1 MLLRNDL
8 LEYAGERP
16 RRLRILW
23 VGTESGLA
31 YTYELGRAAAF
42 PCVVS
47 LDTLAAHIR
56 GGHARLVPCAPG
68 APTVDARALPPKHL
82 ALRDSAWAIIGPL
95 VREEPA
101 IFETRSRGRM
111 IAACC
116 AAHGVSHP
124 TVYRYLRRYWE
135 RGQHP
140 DALLPDYGNSG
151 APGRTRRANAGI
163 KRGRP
168 SQSGTAGAN
177 ADAALRATM
186 RAAVLRYA
194 AIHTVFSHRGAYRQ
208 MIADFFAGS
217 DRTAPSYGQFR
228 YWLMRDGGIP
238 PSP

>member
-1 MLLRNDL
+1 MLLRNDV
-8 LEYAGERP
+8 LEYGGERP
-16 RRLRILW
+16 RRLRVLW
-23 VGTESGLA
+23 VGGESGLV
-31 YTYELGRAAAF
+31 YTYELERGASFPCAAA
-42 PCVVS
+42 
-47 LDTLAAHIR
+47 LDTLTVHIR
-56 GGHARLVPCAPG
+56 EGHARLVPFAPEV
-68 APTVDARALPPKHL
+68 PTVNAQALPPKHL

-116 AAHGVSHP
+116 VAHGVSHP

-140 DALLPDYGNSG
+140 DALLPDYANSG
-151 APGRTRRANAGI
+151 APGRTRRANADI

-177 ADAALRATM
+177 ADPALRATM
-186 RAAVLRYA
+186 RAAVLRYV
-194 AIHTVFSHRGAYRQ
+194 AIHSVFSQRDAYRQ
-208 MIADFFAGS
+208 MIADFFADS